1 MNTNF
6 CITFTTIPSRLNS
19 IHKTIDS
26 IKRQTF
32 KPKKI
37 FLNVPYKY
45 YRFPK
50 IEISNQDLIKYEDDL
65 VEISR
70 CEDFGPATK
79 IMGSLD
85 KIKKF
90 DCAII
95 IDDDHIYNNK
105 MCEIFIKEFE
115 KKNINYSYYIQ
126 KLFDI
131 DMAQCADGFLINCKY
146 LDDIKS
152 FYNTYVKKNRNLFL
166 DDDLWI
172 SIYLQKIKKS
182 KIENLIGVFTKE
194 TNKQIVYDIH
204 SSVDA
209 LSNKIHS
216 PKKFINR
223 RKIAKLEYLKFRI
236 KNYFNKFNHL

>member
-26 IKRQTF
+26 IKRQTL

-50 IEISNQDLIKYEDDL
+50 IEISNQDLLKYEDDL
-65 VEISR
+65 VEITR

-131 DMAQCADGFLINCKY
+131 DIAQCADGFLINCKY

-152 FYNTYVKKNRNLFL
+152 FYNTYVKKNRNMFL

-182 KIENLIGVFTKE
+182 KIENLIGVFIKE

-204 SSVDA
+204 SSIDA

>member
-1 MNTNF
+1 
-6 CITFTTIPSRLNS
+6 
-19 IHKTIDS
+19 
-26 IKRQTF
+26 
-32 KPKKI
+32 
-37 FLNVPYKY
+37 
-45 YRFPK
+45 
-50 IEISNQDLIKYEDDL
+50 
-65 VEISR
+65 
-70 CEDFGPATK
+70 
-79 IMGSLD
+79 
-85 KIKKF
+85 
-90 DCAII
+90 
-95 IDDDHIYNNK
+95 
-105 MCEIFIKEFE
+105 
-115 KKNINYSYYIQ
+115 
-126 KLFDI
+126 
-131 DMAQCADGFLINCKY
+131 MAQCADGFLINCKY